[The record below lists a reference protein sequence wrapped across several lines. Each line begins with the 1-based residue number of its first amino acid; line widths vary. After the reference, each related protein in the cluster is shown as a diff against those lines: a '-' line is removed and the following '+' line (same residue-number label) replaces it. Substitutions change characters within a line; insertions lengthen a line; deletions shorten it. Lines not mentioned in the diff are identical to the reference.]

1 MTNEPIKISQAAKN
15 YADALIE
22 IAKSGRMAYDALFS
36 DLQAANDAFKGSSEL
51 VMALENPAVDFD
63 VKIDIINTVFSGK
76 ISQELINFLKILV
89 EKKRVAEFSSIYA
102 EFNNK
107 FNKIQNIQSVT
118 IVSAIELSKSQQN
131 EILAK
136 LSAKLNKKILP
147 VWETDESIIAGLTVK
162 IDDNVLDMSLKNRLE
177 KLGKSLM
184 LK

>member
-1 MTNEPIKISQAAKN
+1 MTNEPIKISQAARI

-22 IAKSGRMAYDALFS
+22 LAKSGKMAYDALFS
-36 DLQAANDAFKGSSEL
+36 DLQIVNDAFLGVSEL
-51 VMALENPAVDFD
+51 VMVLENPAVDSD

-89 EKKRVAEFSSIYA
+89 EKKRVAEFPSIYA

-118 IVSAIELSKSQQN
+118 IVSAIELSKSQQD
-131 EILAK
+131 EILAR
-136 LSAKLNKKILP
+136 LSTKLNKKIIP

>member
-22 IAKSGRMAYDALFS
+22 IAKSSKMTYEALFS
-36 DLQAANDAFKGSSEL
+36 DLQIVNDAFKGSSEL
-51 VMALENPAVDFD
+51 VMALENPAVDFN
-63 VKIDIINTVFSGK
+63 VKIDIVNTIFIGK

-89 EKKRVAEFSSIYA
+89 EKKRITEFPSIYA

-107 FNKIQNIQSVT
+107 FNQIQNIQPVT
-118 IVSAIELSKSQQN
+118 IVSAVELSKTQQEN
-131 EILAK
+131 ILEK
-136 LSAKLNKKILP
+136 LSAKLNKKVVP